1 MSLTLRGKMKTIAWR
16 WRASHHWFSGRR
28 DFTDSHLWLVLYAV
42 SIASSSKTFIRWSF
56 NNIRFKL
63 SLTMISSC
71 ENTLGISLR
80 WIYRCWTSFRRGCRM
95 GVEFPIIDAQCRRL
109 HTRTDNGIC
118 LSATSVGLLFSEMLA
133 WAFSR
138 KLLDSAFQFLFSHHA
153 SVSIAGFTFK
163 NERKRSPETKGKN
176 SFILTTEMGVHQSRN
191 ICRPKRTQ
199 PAIDR

>member
-80 WIYRCWTSFRRGCRM
+80 WIYRCWTSFRRGCRI
-95 GVEFPIIDAQCRRL
+95 GVEFPIIDAQSHGL
-109 HTRTDNGIC
+109 HTHARTMTFVC
-118 LSATSVGLLFSEMLA
+118 LLHQSVCYSVKCWREPFLGNSSTVPSSFCSVTMQA
-133 WAFSR
+133 YR
-138 KLLDSAFQFLFSHHA
+138 LLDSHSKMRGNVA
-153 SVSIAGFTFK
+153 
-163 NERKRSPETKGKN
+163 RKRKEKTP
-176 SFILTTEMGVHQSRN
+176 SFWQ
-191 ICRPKRTQ
+191 PKWAYIKAEIYAGRKE
-199 PAIDR
+199 RSLL